1 MDVIEY
7 VFVDSR
13 TRDTTLYPSGN
24 AYAVYLTNPVK
35 NIYKINLLSAKV
47 PNTTYNLTSG
57 SSVLTIN
64 STNMSLAPG
73 YYSAS
78 TLASEMT
85 NTGNMSGTTV
95 AYLSSEG
102 KYIFSSGTSF
112 TLKPNTLEMATLL
125 GFANNI
131 TVTSTLASADP
142 IYVNNA
148 TYTGKYILKSSNV
161 ADFTTNEMLFLD
173 VEELRT
179 QKTNMASRRTGNT
192 FVNSTVAHS
201 FGAITMDVMSG
212 SIKTFKEDYIWA
224 VDYPEQVTKL
234 SKLTVNWRDI
244 NGNLVNFNGA
254 NNNSFVLKLFRKA
267 NPGEETLQPSSG
279 KEEFQREPGLP
290 SPVPM
295 TGEFPVMWTVMAV
308 LAAGLIVILLMKK

>member
-1 MDVIEY
+1 
-7 VFVDSR
+7 
-13 TRDTTLYPSGN
+13 
-24 AYAVYLTNPVK
+24 VYLTNPVK

-64 STNMSLAPG
+64 STNVSLAPG

-78 TLASEMT
+78 TLASEIT

-102 KYIFSSGTSF
+102 KYIFYSGTSF

-201 FGAITMDVMSG
+201 FAPVTMDVMSG

-267 NPGEETLQPSSG
+267 SSEEEILQQSSG
-279 KEEFQREPGLP
+279 TEEFQREPGLP
-290 SPVPM
+290 SPVPIK
-295 TGEFPVMWTVMAV
+295 GDHGQVMWAVMAV